1 MNFKNRIL
9 TYRQTGQVKLK
20 CMIRLDRLFKSKSER
35 ERFNKKWNEFVD
47 DDCNNVIYRLKGDR
61 LMYDSEQLVPTIT
74 NDTPSLLLVLGNPAS
89 ESVNNG
95 MFFSTNNDGK
105 ELRFWTSILEPA
117 GLLPPLPNKN
127 LPAKSLNQRRKKQL
141 WDLDYNTPYRIGL
154 CVFIS
159 MPSAPGGKWGGVA
172 GVQKLIGAKAF
183 RELEK
188 EETFR
193 IIEVTKKFV
202 KRKGAVITFQK
213 NAWENLHADKDP
225 EYSIDN
231 SRKGKLK
238 GTLKGALHIP
248 LFGVP
253 PTRLSGPSQ
262 DVLKKFV
269 AKLNK
274 QQGQYFILNKCNSI
288 AQ

>member
-1 MNFKNRIL
+1 MNFENPIL

-47 DDCNNVIYRLKGDR
+47 DDCNNVIYRLEGDR

-74 NDTPSLLLVLGNPAS
+74 NVKPPLLLVLGNPAS
-89 ESVNNG
+89 ESVKNG

-117 GLLPPLPNKN
+117 GLLPPLLNKN
-127 LPAKSLNQRRKKQL
+127 LPAKALNQSRKKQL
-141 WDLDYNTPYRIGL
+141 WNLNYNTTYRIGL

-159 MPSAPGGKWGGVA
+159 MPSAAGGKWGGVA
-172 GVQKLIGAKAF
+172 GVHKLIGAKTLKK
-183 RELEK
+183 LEK

-193 IIEVTKKFV
+193 IIEVAKKFV

-213 NAWENLHADKDP
+213 NAWENLRSDKGP
-225 EYSIDN
+225 KYSIDDA
-231 SRKGKLK
+231 RKGKLK
-238 GTLKGALHIP
+238 GTLKGAPHIP

-262 DVLKKFV
+262 GVLRKFV
-269 AKLNK
+269 AELKK
-274 QQGQYFILNKCNSI
+274 
-288 AQ
+288 